1 LQGSLQGPDIDW
13 TEFLEER
20 VGAILRQGITLAGK
34 KFRFL
39 GYSMS
44 SLRNRSTWFCTP
56 FMWKG
61 TKITADVIR
70 ADLGDF
76 EKVKKQPA
84 RYGARMAQAFTSTD
98 PSIVLDP
105 QQITEIPDV
114 EKVFRGEKVCF
125 TDGVGQISIDLAKK
139 VRSALYRGMEPVG
152 LFPSAFQVSAPVSS
166 PKPDVL
172 LIVRDSI
179 HAVPSRRVQGGTN
192 RRLHA

>member
-1 LQGSLQGPDIDW
+1 MRGLSQGPDIDW

-34 KFRFL
+34 KFHFL

-70 ADLGDF
+70 AGLGDF

-105 QQITEIPDV
+105 KQITEIPDV
-114 EKVFRGEKVCF
+114 EKEFRGEKVCF
-125 TDGVGQISIDLAKK
+125 TDGVGQISIELAKK
-139 VRSALYRGMEPVG
+139 VWSALYRGMEPVG
-152 LFPSAFQVSAPVSS
+152 LFPSAFQVSTAAVSAEAG
-166 PKPDVL
+166 L
-172 LIVRDSI
+172 LLTNGYLDSCSS
-179 HAVPSRRVQGGTN
+179 VSVGT
-192 RRLHA
+192 RGY